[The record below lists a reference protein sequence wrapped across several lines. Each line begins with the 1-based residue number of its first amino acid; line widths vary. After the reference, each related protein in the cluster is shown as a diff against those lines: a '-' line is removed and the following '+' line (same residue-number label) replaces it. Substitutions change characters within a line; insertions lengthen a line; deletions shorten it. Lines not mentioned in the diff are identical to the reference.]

1 MTPKYIHNTL
11 VFAVDSRLL
20 LCSVVWA
27 GWRQE
32 EALRH
37 SGRGAAVQ
45 AGLSR
50 EVAPVSHRLESS
62 SRAPLAPGLLT
73 LGDISCSLHSPHPPP
88 PRVP

>member
-20 LCSVVWA
+20 LCSGARV

-37 SGRGAAVQ
+37 SGRGAGVQ
-45 AGLSR
+45 AGFSR
-50 EVAPVSHRLESS
+50 EVAP
-62 SRAPLAPGLLT
+62 
-73 LGDISCSLHSPHPPP
+73 
-88 PRVP
+88 